1 MKDVVDGIWGLFI
14 AAILAAVG
22 MFYRH
27 GYVIAGL
34 SQKATDQGA
43 SQSKLWDKLD
53 GIDKKLTEIQITLG
67 RGNHDGRR

>member
-1 MKDVVDGIWGLFI
+1 MKDIADGIWGLFI

-34 SQKATDQGA
+34 QQKATDQGD
-43 SQSKLWDKLD
+43 SQIKLWEKLD
-53 GIDKKLTEIQITLG
+53 SIDEKLTDIQITLG
-67 RGNHDGRR
+67 RGTHGQR